1 MKNNFGKDIIC
12 ESEGKICYTK
22 REAGNA
28 INEAKKHHYSG
39 ESNSAK
45 KIPVRKYFCKK
56 CGFYHLTSQ
65 AVSHNQS
72 NRLKQKYRYK
82 KEKLRKRENKYDWRE
97 EYSLLLSA

>member
-1 MKNNFGKDIIC
+1 MKDEFARDIRC
-12 ESEGKICYTK
+12 EIEDKICYTE
-22 REAGNA
+22 REA
-28 INEAKKHHYSG
+28 NEALNGAKSHNNRS
-39 ESNSAK
+39 K

-65 AVSHNQS
+65 AVSHNQ
-72 NRLKQKYRYK
+72 NKKLQEKYRYK